1 MRWVPE
7 CLLKSILLLAAAS
20 LTVSLD
26 ACAVGPRTVEPGV
39 PPQIKHSWE
48 VLFNQGNANAV
59 AELYAPDGQLVM
71 SGSAPIRGTA
81 DIRRALED
89 MIKADTEVRINVEKN
104 IGAGDIAYVYGTY
117 SILERRS
124 GRETEHGSYVEVWRR
139 QNGVWAI
146 DLDVNAAGEA
156 H

>member
-1 MRWVPE
+1 MRGALGR
-7 CLLKSILLLAAAS
+7 LLRSIPLLAAAS
-20 LTVSLD
+20 LTVSLG
-26 ACAVGPRTVEPGV
+26 ACTTAPRTVEPGV

-59 AELYAPDGQLVM
+59 ADLYAPDGQLVM
-71 SGSAPIRGTA
+71 SGSAPIRGSA
-81 DIRRALED
+81 AIRRALED
-89 MIKADTEVRINVEKN
+89 MIEAGAEVRITVEKN

-117 SILERRS
+117 AILEKKS

-139 QNGVWAI
+139 RNGVWAI
-146 DLDVNAAGEA
+146 DLDVNAAGEV

>member
-1 MRWVPE
+1 MRRIPV
-7 CLLKSILLLAAAS
+7 CLLKSIPLLAAAS
-20 LTVSLD
+20 LTVSLG
-26 ACAVGPRTVEPGV
+26 ACAAGPRTVEPGV

-59 AELYAPDGQLVM
+59 ADLYAPDGQLVM

-81 DIRRALED
+81 DIRHALED

-117 SILERRS
+117 SILERKS
-124 GRETEHGSYVEVWRR
+124 GRETERGSYVEVWRR
-139 QNGVWAI
+139 RNGVWAI